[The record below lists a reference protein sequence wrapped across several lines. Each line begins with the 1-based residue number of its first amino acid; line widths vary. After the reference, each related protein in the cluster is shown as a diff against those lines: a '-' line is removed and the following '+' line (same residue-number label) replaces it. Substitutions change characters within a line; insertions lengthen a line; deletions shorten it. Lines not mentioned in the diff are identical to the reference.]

1 MKKGKSYYVVCTQ
14 TKLFVYT
21 NEKCNELVGMAGVTR
36 PRDFDYLTLYKL
48 ALWTGDKKD
57 E

>member
-36 PRDFDYLTLYKL
+36 PRDFDYQTLYRL
-48 ALWTGDKKD
+48 ALWTGEKD